1 MRLVRIELIVVI
13 LLLLASARPASAQK
27 DIAFPPEVYAERRAR
42 LMETLQTGTVIL
54 IGNDQIGVGSAGR
67 QDPNFWY
74 LTGVE
79 SPWAAMIITRAGDGS
94 IRESLFL
101 PNRDQFAGA
110 QFPIDDQR
118 FRQAPWNRSTRLH
131 PGPEARSA
139 TGVIDVYPVDEFA
152 TRLAAVAGAGDLW
165 LLQDHGSPWTPPG
178 LDALR
183 TRRQQLEASILT
195 RLPGRTVRDVA
206 PAIERMRL
214 VKDAFEIAALRRAAE
229 ISARSLA
236 SAMTYARAGMNDLE
250 VEGYLE
256 YLWKRDG
263 SPRPSFDPIVMSG
276 PSAIA
281 LYTIRSERY
290 HPTDRVMRNGEL
302 LYIDYGA
309 AEVDMYAADICRTFP
324 VSGRFTPEQ
333 RRYYEIVL
341 EAMDAALAEIRP
353 GVMMIDVIRAAAG
366 VFRAH
371 GLEPGEDIA
380 RMGPDRVWGIMPS
393 PTYWLAKN
401 GELTNY
407 SGARGTGVRDL
418 GHHVG
423 LEALDSRDYSTPL
436 VPGMVFTVEP
446 KIYIP
451 DAGIAIMI
459 EDMILVTEDGYEN
472 LSAAAPKTV
481 EEIER
486 LMATAAHRD
495 ARRP

>member
-1 MRLVRIELIVVI
+1 
-13 LLLLASARPASAQK
+13 
-27 DIAFPPEVYAERRAR
+27 
-42 LMETLQTGTVIL
+42 
-54 IGNDQIGVGSAGR
+54 
-67 QDPNFWY
+67 
-74 LTGVE
+74 
-79 SPWAAMIITRAGDGS
+79 
-94 IRESLFL
+94 
-101 PNRDQFAGA
+101 
-110 QFPIDDQR
+110 
-118 FRQAPWNRSTRLH
+118 
-131 PGPEARSA
+131 
-139 TGVIDVYPVDEFA
+139 
-152 TRLAAVAGAGDLW
+152 
-165 LLQDHGSPWTPPG
+165 
-178 LDALR
+178 
-183 TRRQQLEASILT
+183 
-195 RLPGRTVRDVA
+195 
-206 PAIERMRL
+206 
-214 VKDAFEIAALRRAAE
+214 
-229 ISARSLA
+229 
-236 SAMTYARAGMNDLE
+236 
-250 VEGYLE
+250 
-256 YLWKRDG
+256 
-263 SPRPSFDPIVMSG
+263 
-276 PSAIA
+276 
-281 LYTIRSERY
+281 
-290 HPTDRVMRNGEL
+290 MRNGEL